1 MLRKV
6 FRSPYAVNTY
16 WHCAHHAHM
25 CMVVQHVG
33 CVDGSADKKQVIY
46 TRNYLKINAVQ
57 TEV

>member
-6 FRSPYAVNTY
+6 SRSPYAVKTY
-16 WHCAHHAHM
+16 WHSPHHAHTG
-25 CMVVQHVG
+25 MVVQHVG
-33 CVDGSADKKQVIY
+33 CVDGSADKKWVMY